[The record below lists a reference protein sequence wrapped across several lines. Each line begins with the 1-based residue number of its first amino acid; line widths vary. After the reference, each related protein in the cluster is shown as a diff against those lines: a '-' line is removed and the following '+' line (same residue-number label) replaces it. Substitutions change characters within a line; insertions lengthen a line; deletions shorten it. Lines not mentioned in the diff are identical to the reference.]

1 MKRLA
6 AVLCLLGST
15 FTAFAADKTTPKAPG
30 LPGVSPDK
38 KLIALT
44 FDDGPRPYVLYGQ
57 GPAQASGGLL
67 DLLQKSQAPAAFFY
81 MGWRLVPKQYGDSHE
96 FRTNMTTLDAARD
109 VFKRGYQIED
119 HSYSHVQFKLFEKKH
134 GEAGVIDDVDKASE
148 LIKQL
153 TGRRANYVRP
163 PDWIT
168 TPDINQ
174 KLTARGYRVLGI
186 WSTLPLPL
194 RDVNTA
200 DYLCAGERPKQC
212 PKPSLQ
218 DFVLQQ
224 IMQREKKG
232 TYTHILALHELST
245 TTAALKTL
253 LPELK
258 QRGYRFVSL
267 DDYMKELGGK

>member
-6 AVLCLLGST
+6 A
-15 FTAFAADKTTPKAPG
+15 AFFLFVSIAVCAADKNVPKPT
-30 LPGVSPDK
+30 SMDR

-44 FDDGPRPYVLYGQ
+44 FDDGPRPYVLYGE

-67 DLLQKSQAPAAFFY
+67 DVLQKNQAPATFFY
-81 MGWRLVPKQYGDSHE
+81 MGWRLTPKTHGDSHE
-96 FRTNMTTLDAARD
+96 FRTSMTTLDAARD

-119 HSYSHVQFKLFEKKH
+119 HSYSHVQFKLFEKQH
-134 GEAGVIDDVDKASE
+134 GEQGVIDDVDRCSD
-148 LIKQL
+148 LIKDL
-153 TGRRANYVRP
+153 TGRRATFIRP

-168 TPDINQ
+168 TDDINR

-218 DFVLQQ
+218 DFVLNE
-224 IMQREKKG
+224 ISQREKKG
-232 TYTHILALHELST
+232 TYTHILAMHELST
-245 TTAALKTL
+245 TTATLKTL
-253 LPELK
+253 IPELK
-258 QRGYRFVSL
+258 QRGYRFVTM
-267 DDYMKELGGK
+267 DEYMKEVGGK

>member
-6 AVLCLLGST
+6 AVLCLLFSV
-15 FTAFAADKTTPKAPG
+15 AFATDNKPVKPAAAK
-30 LPGVSPDK
+30 SPVPEK

-67 DLLQKSQAPAAFFY
+67 DVLQKNQTPATFFY
-81 MGWRLVPKQYGDSHE
+81 MGWRLLPKQYGDRHE
-96 FRTNMTTLDAARD
+96 FRTDMTTLDAARD
-109 VFKRGYQIED
+109 VFKRGYEIED
-119 HSYSHVQFKLFEKKH
+119 HSFSHEQFKLFEKKH
-134 GEAGVIDDVDKASE
+134 GEAGVIEDVDKASD

-153 TGRRANYVRP
+153 TGRRANYIRP

-168 TPDINQ
+168 TADINQ

-186 WSTLPLPL
+186 WSSLPMPL

-200 DYLCAGERPKQC
+200 DYLCAGEHPKQC

-218 DFVLQQ
+218 DFVLQE
-224 IMQREKKG
+224 ISQREKKG
-232 TYTHILALHELST
+232 TYTHILAMHELST
-245 TTAALKTL
+245 TTATLKTL

-258 QRGYRFVSL
+258 QRGYKFVTL
-267 DDYMKELGGK
+267 DEYMKEVGTK

>member
-6 AVLCLLGST
+6 LFFCLLVSV
-15 FTAFAADKTTPKAPG
+15 AFASDKNSVKPAAAKTPA
-30 LPGVSPDK
+30 PDK

-67 DLLQKSQAPAAFFY
+67 DVLQKNQTPATFFY
-81 MGWRLVPKQYGDSHE
+81 MGWRLLPKQFGDPHE
-96 FRTNMTTLDAARD
+96 FRTTTTTLDAARD
-109 VFKRGYQIED
+109 VYKRGYQIED
-119 HSYSHVQFKLFEKKH
+119 HSFSHVQFKLFEKKH
-134 GEAGVIDDVDKASE
+134 GEEGVIEDVDKASD

-153 TGRRANYVRP
+153 TGHRANYVRP

-174 KLTARGYRVLGI
+174 KLTARGYHVLGI
-186 WSTLPLPL
+186 WSTLPMPL

-200 DYLCAGERPKQC
+200 DYLCAGEHPKQC

-218 DFVLQQ
+218 DFVLQE
-224 IMQREKKG
+224 ISQREKKG
-232 TYTHILALHELST
+232 TYTHILAMHELST
-245 TTAALKTL
+245 TTATLKTL

-258 QRGYRFVSL
+258 QRGYKFVTL
-267 DDYMKELGGK
+267 DEYMKEVSAK

>member
-1 MKRLA
+1 MKRHLA
-6 AVLCLLGST
+6 LICVLVCSLLSV
-15 FTAFAADKTTPKAPG
+15 AAEKEKLKPAAAKS
-30 LPGVSPDK
+30 VVPDK

-67 DLLQKSQAPAAFFY
+67 DVLQKNQAPATFFY
-81 MGWRLVPKQYGDSHE
+81 MGWRLVPKQYGDRRE
-96 FRTNMTTLDAARD
+96 FRTSMTTLDAARD
-109 VFKRGYQIED
+109 VYKRGYQIED
-119 HSYSHVQFKLFEKKH
+119 HSFSHVQFKLFEKKK
-134 GEAGVIDDVDKASE
+134 GEQGVIDDVDKASE

-168 TPDINQ
+168 TTDINQ

-200 DYLCAGERPKQC
+200 DYLCAGEHPKQC

-218 DFVLQQ
+218 DFVLQE
-224 IMQREKKG
+224 IAQREKKG
-232 TYTHILALHELST
+232 TYTHILAMHELST
-245 TTAALKTL
+245 TTATLKTL

-258 QRGYRFVSL
+258 QRGYRFVTL
-267 DDYMKELGGK
+267 DEYMKEVGTK